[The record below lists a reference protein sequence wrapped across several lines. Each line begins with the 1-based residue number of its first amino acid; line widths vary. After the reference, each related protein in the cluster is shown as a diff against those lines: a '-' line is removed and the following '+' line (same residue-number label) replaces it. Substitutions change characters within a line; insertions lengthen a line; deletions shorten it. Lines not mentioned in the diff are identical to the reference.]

1 MRPPGRIMML
11 LKSGFSLARTEL
23 LQESQAMAPCTLSP
37 EKPCYSDPPI
47 LLRFLGGGVGL
58 GEDIDCWLEDA

>member
-47 LLRFLGGGVGL
+47 LLRFLGAGWGWGRTL
-58 GEDIDCWLEDA
+58 IAG